1 MCGVLTAVA
10 SRFGLGDVIA
20 CAPITEGLMNPNW
33 RLTTTAGTFAVK
45 QLRDVTPAAA
55 RRQHAVLPLLA
66 ARGVPVPEVIGGVA
80 EIDGQFYTVTRW
92 ITGTHRAGSEL
103 SLAACRSLGDLMAR
117 IHLGLADAMPEPAP
131 LTRNDRPRGVDEAR
145 ADLTRFGRVAAGHGD
160 FGRLPVPGRLAV
172 ADFDRLAVADFD
184 RLAVADI
191 GRRLRLLDEV
201 GHDRPPDGPGLGPV
215 GWTHGDLNG
224 LNLLFDPADERTVS
238 GVLDWDRLAV
248 RPYGL
253 EVVRTA
259 TLLFDVG
266 DLRRT
271 AALAAGYRA
280 RLPISDAALRDAAH
294 RRWWD
299 LVTETWILRLHYD
312 RGDPSCDHILP
323 RSAALRR
330 WWTAHRDEFDRAL
343 AGRP

>member
-1 MCGVLTAVA
+1 VLTAVA

-20 CAPITEGLMNPNW
+20 CTPITEGLMNPNW
-33 RLTTTAGTFAVK
+33 RLTTSAGVFAVK

-55 RRQHAVLPLLA
+55 RRQDAVLPLLA

-80 EIDGQFYTVTRW
+80 EIDGHYYTVTRW

-103 SLAACRSLGDLMAR
+103 GLAACRSLGDLVAR
-117 IHLGLADAMPEPAP
+117 IHLGLADTMPEPAP
-131 LTRNDRPRGVDEAR
+131 RTLNDRPRGVDEAR
-145 ADLTRFGRVAAGHGD
+145 ADLARFGRAAAAGHD
-160 FGRLPVPGRLAV
+160 
-172 ADFDRLAVADFD
+172 DFDRLAG
-184 RLAVADI
+184 ADI
-191 GRRLRLLDEV
+191 RRRLRLLDEV
-201 GHDRPPDGPGLGPV
+201 GHHRPSDDPGLRPV

-224 LNLLFDPADERTVS
+224 LNLLFDPTDERTVS

-248 RPYGL
+248 RAYGL

-280 RLPISDAALRDAAH
+280 RFPISDDALRDAAH

-343 AGRP
+343 AGCP